1 MFFKTAS
8 TQIFNHFVFFSAS
21 SAKEEIWIMS
31 KKPKGKC
38 FADEN
43 TATLMLI
50 DLIGKSK
57 EGIQSKSLRKDIQ
70 YKHIAEKLVEAG
82 FNLGAVPAEKC
93 KNKWNNLKKNVKT
106 FLDNAKKTGA
116 APMDK
121 PQFYEEVMAVIYD
134 DPSITLS
141 NIVDTSKDETI
152 EREGP
157 TIVLETVSEDDKEN
171 HRKKATSPI
180 TPPPAKRHRRQT
192 MAETLKR
199 LDELK
204 KNEEENKKSDSKFR
218 QALLDQLKK
227 DCDVRERALT
237 QQKEASD
244 RFLSLMEA
252 LANKNELPKKKKGKK
267 RKGNSSS
274 DSD

>member
-1 MFFKTAS
+1 MKTTKCKKKTLSGYGLRLSLLNGASDTFFYIPLSFKYVF
-8 TQIFNHFVFFSAS
+8 QDCFNS
-21 SAKEEIWIMS
+21 
-31 KKPKGKC
+31 
-38 FADEN
+38 N
-43 TATLMLI
+43 
-50 DLIGKSK
+50 
-57 EGIQSKSLRKDIQ
+57 IQSFCFLFSFQCKRRNLDYVKKTQGEVLCRRKYSYINADRSYWK

-180 TPPPAKRHRRQT
+180 TPPPAKRYQRQT

-204 KNEEENKKSDSKFR
+204 KSEEENKNRIASS
-218 QALLDQLKK
+218 
-227 DCDVRERALT
+227 VRPCWT
-237 QQKEASD
+237 
-244 RFLSLMEA
+244 
-252 LANKNELPKKKKGKK
+252 N
-267 RKGNSSS
+267 
-274 DSD
+274 